1 MCIRDRH
8 KRYNNHIKYAAD
20 KMLAFTVILDVQV
33 VTVIKGVC
41 AAVFRADKK
50 SCAGLQEILHNKML
64 CAFTMQN
71 SQNMI

>member
-1 MCIRDRH
+1 
-8 KRYNNHIKYAAD
+8 
-20 KMLAFTVILDVQV
+20 MLAFTVILDVQV